1 MDTVIFN
8 ILHYIFLVIC
18 LLGIAFLVLGIIKIF
33 AKTIFIKLRRLTNRK
48 TTKKWEAPRRQL
60 SSSLLLDLEVMIVG
74 DTIGTIIHPTLQ
86 EVAVLSSLAAVRTV
100 ISFFLSRETKKTQ
113 V

>member
-48 TTKKWEAPRRQL
+48 TTKK
-60 SSSLLLDLEVMIVG
+60 
-74 DTIGTIIHPTLQ
+74 
-86 EVAVLSSLAAVRTV
+86 
-100 ISFFLSRETKKTQ
+100 
-113 V
+113 